1 MKIEYIV
8 LTVQAWSFN
17 DEKTKELKEGISI
30 HYIDPASKFDEKEKI
45 GSKLIKTTA
54 DIKLFDKFKEL
65 PGIYEFQLGI
75 ESVSVGKE
83 QKVVLQDVEFIK
95 SVDFANLLKGLDQ
108 YLNQINNILM
118 KVSQELPS
126 VSDGKI
132 AKDQVPNIMSKLRAK
147 IPELATSK

>member
-54 DIKLFDKFKEL
+54 DIKMFDKFKEL
-65 PGIYEFQLGI
+65 PGIYEFQLGL

-83 QKVVLQDVEFIK
+83 QKVVLQDVEFVK
-95 SVDFANLLKGLDQ
+95 PVDFASLLKGVDQ
-108 YLNQINNILM
+108 YLNQIDNILM
-118 KVSQELPS
+118 KVSQELPG

-132 AKDQVPNIMSKLRAK
+132 AKDQVPNIMSKLKAR
-147 IPELATSK
+147 IATSK